1 MPSHKIDELVWR
13 AFTDTGFREGLL
25 KDHRG
30 ALVSQLGLSDVE
42 HRAVMAVRADTLEA
56 FAGALSQPAYC
67 SA

>member
-13 AFTDTGFREGLL
+13 AFTDAGFREGLL
-25 KDHRG
+25 GSHRG
-30 ALVSQLGLSDVE
+30 ELASQLGLSDVE
-42 HRAVMAVRADTLEA
+42 RRAVMAVRADTLEA